1 MDYSCEADCIISISS
16 SACFDSV
23 LKVLKSHFANSS
35 PLRLFCFVLY
45 KDALTESDSVLKVAQ
60 TTFNI
65 MWQWLPV
72 AQGL

>member
-35 PLRLFCFVLY
+35 PLRLALY
-45 KDALTESDSVLKVAQ
+45 FIVVSV
-60 TTFNI
+60 
-65 MWQWLPV
+65 
-72 AQGL
+72 

>member
-35 PLRLFCFVLY
+35 PLRLFCFVLCFV
-45 KDALTESDSVLKVAQ
+45 KADTLTESDAGFKGKKTCGKV
-60 TTFNI
+60 F
-65 MWQWLPV
+65 L
-72 AQGL
+72 LL